1 MARIFSMCLALSSIA
16 WQYQET
22 TGQQV
27 LPLGIFSFF
36 GQTAR
41 QSPAPTLLTAA
52 PSSSAQAD
60 TPALTRKLVDVGS
73 PADVTFEMSCAG
85 STSRAALSC
94 HCAGIGHRCADS
106 ASICNANGKCICDPS
121 LSYQDGSKC
130 VRYPTTTAT
139 TTTTCPSAITC
150 PSTTSCPVCSATT
163 PACPTTPTCPTVPT
177 TTSSTTTT
185 TMTTTTTTPLD
196 TRCATS
202 GILSGGGKCG
212 GCVQLTLAT
221 TTTLQLDA
229 GLRSGSHHHKW
240 ERIFLLHWHSLPCRS
255 THNIS
260 SCQQRGGSPH
270 RQSEFRQC
278 DLYRFGSPRNSI
290 AHGYYPN
297 ECQIQTKFPKY
308 RAAWRTPSALCSV
321 ITINQSASFARH
333 TAAGRSTHT
342 WKIFCVL
349 QLHFVKA
356 RCSRLHT
363 KSWSDILEVFQN
375 SGFL

>member
-229 GLRSGSHHHKW
+229 GSTSMGFCLYEIVGPPGSALTLTRTSNTLVSGQAHIIINGNAYSSSTG
-240 ERIFLLHWHSLPCRS
+240 IPYPAVPPTISLPA
-255 THNIS
+255 S
-260 SCQQRGGSPH
+260 SAGVLLIG
-270 RQSEFRQC
+270 
-278 DLYRFGSPRNSI
+278 N
-290 AHGYYPN
+290 PN
-297 ECQIQTKFPKY
+297 
-308 RAAWRTPSALCSV
+308 LGSV
-321 ITINQSASFARH
+321 IFTVSAAPA
-333 TAAGRSTHT
+333 T
-342 WKIFCVL
+342 V
-349 QLHFVKA
+349 
-356 RCSRLHT
+356 
-363 KSWSDILEVFQN
+363 
-375 SGFL
+375 